1 MLRHLYDKDS
11 SFEQVLKYIWCPL
24 SLTVN
29 DRFEPKA
36 VSFQVTAQP
45 LWCQWFS
52 VRLVLR
58 ESIINGVVP
67 NDQILSSSQ
76 PLGAAYQ
83 VLQILPLIV
92 SVGFQIEAS
101 DRSNMG

>member
-1 MLRHLYDKDS
+1 M
-11 SFEQVLKYIWCPL
+11 KYIWCPL

-67 NDQILSSSQ
+67 NDQISSSSQ
-76 PLGAAYQ
+76 PLGIANQ

-92 SVGFQIEAS
+92 RVGVQVEAR
-101 DRSNMG
+101 DRSDMW